1 MAYGGMGRRD
11 QSAPLTRSSGHA
23 DNAGHK
29 GSWSSYDGLDD
40 LIASAAE
47 SAAASGAAACGAWS
61 SCHGCHSCRLRIRS
75 VVAPLRFICHAA
87 TALQID
93 LKSS

>member
-29 GSWSSYDGLDD
+29 GSWSYDGLDD

-47 SAAASGAAACGAWS
+47 SAAAACGAWS
-61 SCHGCHSCRLRIRS
+61 SCHGCQSCRLRIRS